1 MFNFFKRKFKSFLL
15 TDYLVN
21 NRRNRESAARFY
33 TRINWVNLLE
43 QKELSVAVLKV
54 SDINPWGQVVK
65 QHAIE
70 IDNIDFAPKDINET
84 ISAFKCLGKF
94 RLY

>member
-1 MFNFFKRKFKSFLL
+1 MFNIFKRNFKSFLL

-21 NRRNRESAARFY
+21 NSRNRESAARFY
-33 TRINWVNLLE
+33 TRINWENLLG
-43 QKELSVAVLKV
+43 QMQLAVEVLIV
-54 SDINPWGQVVK
+54 SDINQRGQVVK
-65 QHAIE
+65 QDAIK
-70 IDNIDFAPKDINET
+70 IRNIDFAPKDINET

>member
-1 MFNFFKRKFKSFLL
+1 MFNFFKRNFKSFLL

-21 NRRNRESAARFY
+21 NSRNGESAARFD
-33 TRINWVNLLE
+33 TRINWGHLLA
-43 QKELSVAVLKV
+43 QKKLSVKVLKV
-54 SDINPWGQVVK
+54 SEINPWGQVVK

-94 RLY
+94 